1 MSIAAAALDHAAPAP
16 TAPEGTP
23 ETAQVT
29 TPSDPRFELISK
41 LERKVKTK
49 EQELSAR
56 QKELE
61 ERSSKYKELEE
72 LAPLLESNPLEVLRR
87 KGWDMEKLN
96 KFAMENL
103 GEDELDPVAKKFKE
117 IEATLSSKEKEF
129 EEKLR
134 AAIEAKEQE
143 YAQKQNELQIKE
155 FKQGIKSFLDQNRD
169 EFELLASQPE
179 ANELV
184 YEVIYEDVLRQ
195 QKAGKEEIIP
205 MEFKAAAERLEKYL
219 DAQLEPLLKSKK
231 IQSRFTKTNS
241 WMDKLAAQSA
251 PATINNDMTPQSSI
265 SASELSDAERL
276 ELAIKKLKEG
286 KYPQE

>member
-1 MSIAAAALDHAAPAP
+1 MSIAAAALDHAAPTPTEAPAP
-16 TAPEGTP
+16 TPEV
-23 ETAQVT
+23 A

-41 LERKVKTK
+41 LERKVKTR

-103 GEDELDPVAKKFKE
+103 GEDELDPVAKRFKE
-117 IEATLSSKEKEF
+117 LESTLSTKEKEW
-129 EEKLR
+129 EEKLQK
-134 AAIEAKEQE
+134 AIEAKEQE
-143 YAQKQNELQIKE
+143 IAQKQNEYQIKE

-195 QKAGKEEIIP
+195 QKAGKEDIAP

-231 IQSRFTKTNS
+231 IQSRFTKTDS